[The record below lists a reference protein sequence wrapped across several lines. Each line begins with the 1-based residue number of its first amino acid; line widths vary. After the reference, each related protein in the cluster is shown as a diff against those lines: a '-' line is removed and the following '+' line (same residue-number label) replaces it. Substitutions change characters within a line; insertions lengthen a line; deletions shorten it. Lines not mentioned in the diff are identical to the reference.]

1 MSFYEREDK
10 ILNILNQKDTVT
22 VDELANR
29 LFISK
34 PTLRRDL
41 IKLENKGIISRSHG
55 GASLLRNAPD
65 SRIPFVLREQ
75 EQDVAKASIARKAIT
90 YIKDGQTIMLD
101 ATTSAYHIAPLL
113 ADFHNILVIT
123 SSAKTAFLLGQMD
136 IKNICT
142 GGQMINKS
150 FSYVGGDALST
161 IAHYNADVLFFSC
174 RGLSYDGFLSDN
186 SIGENQVRNAMMK
199 RAAKKI
205 LLCDSSKLGKV
216 CLHNLCHISD
226 VDEVL
231 CETALPKFN
240 IN

>member
-1 MSFYEREDK
+1 MPFYEREDK
-10 ILNILNQKDTVT
+10 ILNILNQKEHVT

-55 GASLLRNAPD
+55 GASLVKNAPD
-65 SRIPFVLREQ
+65 TRIPFALREQ
-75 EQDVAKASIARKAIT
+75 EQDAAKSSIARKAIT

-101 ATTSAYHIAPLL
+101 ATTSAYHIVPLL

-123 SSAKTAFLLGQMD
+123 SSAKTAFLLGQMG
-136 IKNICT
+136 IKTICT
-142 GGQMINKS
+142 GGQMINQS
-150 FSYVGGDALST
+150 FSYIGDDALST
-161 IAHYNADVLFFSC
+161 ISHYNADVLFFSC
-174 RGLSYDGFLSDN
+174 RGLSYDGLLSDN
-186 SIGENQVRNAMMK
+186 SIEENQIRKAMMK
-199 RAAKKI
+199 RATKKI

-226 VDEVL
+226 VDEIL
-231 CETALPKFN
+231 CETTLPKFN
-240 IN
+240 

>member
-1 MSFYEREDK
+1 MPFYEREDK
-10 ILNILNQKDTVT
+10 ILNILSQKDHVT
-22 VDELANR
+22 VDELSNR

-55 GASLLRNAPD
+55 GASLAKNAPD

-75 EQDVAKASIARKAIT
+75 EQDIAKAAIARRAIT

-101 ATTSAYHIAPLL
+101 ATTSAYHIVPLL

-123 SSAKTAFLLGQMD
+123 SSAKASFLLGQMG
-136 IKNICT
+136 IKTICT
-142 GGQMINKS
+142 GGQMINQS
-150 FSYVGGDALST
+150 FSYVGDDALSA
-161 IAHYNADVLFFSC
+161 INHYNADILFFSC
-174 RGLSYDGFLSDN
+174 RGLSYDGLLSDN
-186 SIGENQVRNAMMK
+186 SIEENQVRKAMMK
-199 RAAKKI
+199 RSTKKI

-231 CETALPKFN
+231 CETVLPQFR
-240 IN
+240 